1 MIAPAFQPHAG
12 SLSPWLCAWVGFL
25 FVHLPSLSGQAP
37 SPPASSAIPAN
48 ETVLTL
54 DVGEKKSLTLKG
66 PARRISLSNR
76 GVVTL
81 FMPEP
86 KTVVATGASSGFTEM
101 LVEYTDGTIE
111 RTGWRVVG
119 ATPKFIETLA
129 GELEKYLEPVGNVQV
144 AAAND
149 KILLTGAV
157 EREYQPY
164 YEQIVAMFQD
174 VVVSLVTFTDKSK
187 ETLVEEQKE
196 QEQLKAIAITT
207 PGPKSVLSVGSATDI
222 VTDART
228 EQGVQKVNF
237 YLGDTLIGASATGQ
251 PFSFSWKPAAAG
263 TYQIT
268 AEAVTTTGR
277 LVRSPPVTVTVTRPS
292 VTIVAPAA
300 DAQIPIGPP
309 IRVSARAESSAGV
322 AQVQFF
328 VELLQP
334 ESGSGAATATI
345 PDGSSPVGSQDT
357 STSSSNLAAGRTS
370 LGIDTVEQDGWNAT
384 WNPTTPGLYQLQAV
398 MTDARGETFSSGTVN
413 LRVAG
418 QIIQVDAE
426 VVEIDRDAASSLGV
440 QWFTGQSG
448 TWQVLGNAG
457 VSSNNLSTLFST
469 TPTSTG
475 SLALTTQWDFKA
487 LIEKGV
493 AKFLA
498 APKLTVQSGSSASFL
513 VGGEIPIVS
522 VTANSSNVDYKPFGT
537 QLTISPVV
545 KSDDDIFINLTAIVS
560 TIDDSIIVQGN
571 PALKKKQATTNLTVK
586 SGQPF
591 AVAGLF
597 STEETVNDS
606 KLPLLGDIPGLGYLF
621 KSTQKSTRNLE
632 TVVFMTPKIVRPED
646 AGHASASPDIQRLMQ
661 QEVARRQ
668 ALQAEREKLQQQN
681 PARPPAPAAQPTPT
695 SPRPNIAPAKP
706 ATPSRPAPAQ
716 P

>member
-1 MIAPAFQPHAG
+1 M
-12 SLSPWLCAWVGFL
+12 
-25 FVHLPSLSGQAP
+25 
-37 SPPASSAIPAN
+37 
-48 ETVLTL
+48 TL
-54 DVGEKKSLTLKG
+54 DVGDKKSVTLKG

-76 GVVTL
+76 GIITI

-86 KTVVATGASSGFTEM
+86 QTVVATGASSGFTEM
-101 LVEYTDGTIE
+101 LVEYADGTIE
-111 RTGWRVVG
+111 RTGWRVMG

-144 AAAND
+144 ATAND

-164 YEQIVAMFQD
+164 YDQIVGMFQD

-207 PGPKSVLSVGSATDI
+207 PGPKSVLSVGTTTDI

-237 YLGDTLIGASATGQ
+237 YLGETLIGSASTGQ

-263 TYQIT
+263 TYQIS

-277 LVRSPPVTVTVTRPS
+277 LVRSSPVTVTVTRPS
-292 VTIVAPAA
+292 VTIIAPGG

-328 VELLQP
+328 VELLQL
-334 ESGSGAATATI
+334 EGSSGASTASI

-357 STSSSNLAAGRTS
+357 SSASSSANLIAGRTS

-398 MTDARGETFSSGTVN
+398 MTDARGESFSSGTVN
-413 LRVAG
+413 VRVAG

-426 VVEIDRDAASSLGV
+426 VIEVDRDAASSLGV

-469 TPTSTG
+469 TPTSSG
-475 SLALTTQWDFKA
+475 SLALTAQWDFKA
-487 LIEKGV
+487 LIDKGV

-545 KSDDDIFINLTAIVS
+545 KSDDEIFINLTAIVS
-560 TIDDSIIVQGN
+560 TIDDSINVQGN
-571 PALKKKQATTNLTVK
+571 PGLKKKQATTNLTVK

-606 KLPLLGDIPGLGYLF
+606 KVPLLGDIPGLGYLF

-632 TVVFMTPKIVRPED
+632 TVVFMTPKIVRDDD
-646 AGHASASPDIQRLMQ
+646 AGPTSASPDIQSVMEK
-661 QEVARRQ
+661 EVARRQ
-668 ALQAEREKLQQQN
+668 SLQAEREKLQKQN
-681 PARPPAPAAQPTPT
+681 PNRAPSPAVTPGPP
-695 SPRPNIAPAKP
+695 
-706 ATPSRPAPAQ
+706 PSRPATPKPAARTPTAAQ

>member
-1 MIAPAFQPHAG
+1 MIAPALQPRAG
-12 SLSPWLCAWVGFL
+12 LHGFRLAAAASTLIALLNAPPVGA
-25 FVHLPSLSGQAP
+25 QTAP
-37 SPPASSAIPAN
+37 AP
-48 ETVLTL
+48 ETVPGDQPVLTL
-54 DVGEKKSLTLKG
+54 NVGEKKTFPLER

-76 GVVTL
+76 GIITI

-86 KTVVATGASSGFTEM
+86 QTVIATGTASGFTEM
-101 LVEYTDGTIE
+101 LIEYTDGSLQ
-111 RTGWRVVG
+111 RAGWRVVG
-119 ATPKFIETLA
+119 ATPQFIETLA
-129 GELEKYLEPVGNVQV
+129 EELEKYLDPVGRVRV
-144 AAAND
+144 ATAND
-149 KILLTGAV
+149 KILLTGEV
-157 EREYQPY
+157 EKEFQPY
-164 YEQIVAMFQD
+164 YDQIVSMFQD

-187 ETLVEEQKE
+187 EALLQEEKE
-196 QEQLKAIAITT
+196 QEQLQTITITT
-207 PGPKSVLSVGSATDI
+207 PGPKSVLSVGSPVDI

-237 YLGDTLIGASATGQ
+237 YLGDTLIGSSSTGQ
-251 PFSFSWKPAAAG
+251 PFAFSWKPAAAG
-263 TYQIT
+263 TYQLS

-277 LVRSPPVTVTVTRPS
+277 LVRSSPVTVTVTRPS
-292 VTIVAPAA
+292 VTLTAPAA

-334 ESGSGAATATI
+334 EGTSGASTATI
-345 PDGSSPVGSQDT
+345 PDGSSPIGSQDT
-357 STSSSNLAAGRTS
+357 TSPNPASTQPSGRTS

-398 MTDARGETFSSGTVN
+398 MTDARGETFASGTVN
-413 LRVAG
+413 VRISG

-448 TWQVLGNAG
+448 TWQILGNAG

-469 TPTSTG
+469 TPTSSG

-487 LIEKGV
+487 LIDKGL

-545 KSDDDIFINLTAIVS
+545 KSDDEIFINLTAIVS
-560 TIDDSIIVQGN
+560 TIDDSINVQGN
-571 PALKKKQATTNLTVK
+571 PGLKKKQATTNLTVK

-606 KLPLLGDIPGLGYLF
+606 KVPLLGDIPGLGYLF
-621 KSTQKSTRNLE
+621 KSTQKTTRNLE
-632 TVVFMTPKIVRPED
+632 TVVVMTPKIVPPGETNQ
-646 AGHASASPDIQRLMQ
+646 SSLSPDIQKLMQ

-681 PARPPAPAAQPTPT
+681 PARSPTPA
-695 SPRPNIAPAKP
+695 SPPPRSPTPARPSP
-706 ATPSRPAPAQ
+706 
-716 P
+716 